1 MKKFL
6 TGLLLMSVFQSSALA
21 AVQQEFIPGVSGV
34 GDSSFIKKSA
44 VYFEYNQETQY
55 EINTQVGYITD
66 LQFRSGETIV
76 YCAAGDTQRW
86 MLDTVTVAGI
96 PHVYLKPTD
105 KNISTNIVINT
116 NQKTYRILANS
127 TDRYTPVVIWTYP
140 EDILSLAAA
149 SGGLTNGI
157 ATDEKTNMDL
167 IMKRFRNNHRYSIQA
182 KNTNWIPKTIYDD
195 GTKTYIS
202 IPQGTQNDLP
212 VIHILD
218 GKKKA
223 LVNYRV
229 SGGWFVVDR
238 IFEKAVMN
246 FSTDKSITITNEGV
260 NKE

>member
-1 MKKFL
+1 MKVL
-6 TGLLLMSVFQSSALA
+6 VASLALVGMISSSAFA

-44 VYFEYNQETQY
+44 VYFEYNPETQY
-55 EINTQVGYITD
+55 EINAQVGFITD
-66 LQFRSGETIV
+66 LQFKSGETITF
-76 YCAAGDTQRW
+76 CAAGDTQRW
-86 MLDTVTVAGI
+86 MIDTVSVAGV
-96 PHVYLKPTD
+96 PHVYLKPVAA
-105 KNISTNIVINT
+105 NISTNIVINT

-140 EDILSLAAA
+140 EDILSLAR
-149 SGGLTNGI
+149 TNADQGGI
-157 ATDEKTNMDL
+157 AADDKTNLDL
-167 IMKRFRNNHRYSIQA
+167 IMKRFKNNHRYSVQS
-182 KNTNWIPKTIYDD
+182 KNSKWIPKTIYDD
-195 GTKTYIS
+195 GTKTFIS
-202 IPQGTQNDLP
+202 IPPGTQNDLP

-246 FSTDKSITITNEGV
+246 FSTNKSITITNEGV

>member
-1 MKKFL
+1 MRIICMS
-6 TGLLLMSVFQSSALA
+6 LMIVGMISSTAIA

-44 VYFEYNQETQY
+44 VYFEYNPETQY
-55 EINTQVGYITD
+55 EINAQVGFITD
-66 LQFRSGETIV
+66 LQFKAGETITF
-76 YCAAGDTQRW
+76 CAAGDTQRW
-86 MLDTVTVAGI
+86 MIDTVAVAGV
-96 PHVYLKPTD
+96 PHVYLKPTAS
-105 KNISTNIVINT
+105 NISTNIVINT

-140 EDILSLAAA
+140 EDILTLARANA
-149 SGGLTNGI
+149 DQGGI
-157 ATDEKTNMDL
+157 AADDKNNLDL
-167 IMKRFRNNHRYSIQA
+167 IMKRFKNNHRYSVQSKNA
-182 KNTNWIPKTIYDD
+182 KWIPKTIYDD
-195 GTKTYIS
+195 GTKTFIS

-212 VIHILD
+212 VIHIID

-229 SGGWFVVDR
+229 SGGWFIVDR

-246 FSTDKSITITNEGV
+246 FSADNFITIVNEGV